1 MNILIL
7 PGAETVLSNQEID
20 WIQKTIP
27 GNEKVLVDAIDF
39 AVNHPETYVG
49 ILIGRYEDSF
59 DYTIEVKEIDREDLD
74 YWQLR
79 GEVRPTNYT
88 ADIIRIEKTKIDCN
102 EVEELEEEDD
112 KGERRLLAGQ
122 DLFMIHLFCRHHH
135 LIAAPYLLLSD
146 NCTYY
151 DVQPLN

>member
-1 MNILIL
+1 MNILVL

-79 GEVRPTNYT
+79 GEVGPTNYT

-112 KGERRLLAGQ
+112 KGEKRLLAG
-122 DLFMIHLFCRHHH
+122 RV
-135 LIAAPYLLLSD
+135 YL
-146 NCTYY
+146 
-151 DVQPLN
+151 

>member
-79 GEVRPTNYT
+79 GEVGPTNYT
-88 ADIIRIEKTKIDCN
+88 ADIIRIEKTKIECN

-112 KGERRLLAGQ
+112 KGEKRLLAG
-122 DLFMIHLFCRHHH
+122 RV
-135 LIAAPYLLLSD
+135 YL
-146 NCTYY
+146 
-151 DVQPLN
+151 

>member
-79 GEVRPTNYT
+79 GEVGPTNYT

-112 KGERRLLAGQ
+112 KGEKRLLAG
-122 DLFMIHLFCRHHH
+122 RV
-135 LIAAPYLLLSD
+135 YL
-146 NCTYY
+146 
-151 DVQPLN
+151 

>member
-79 GEVRPTNYT
+79 GEVGPTNYT

-112 KGERRLLAGQ
+112 KGEKRFLAG
-122 DLFMIHLFCRHHH
+122 RV
-135 LIAAPYLLLSD
+135 YL
-146 NCTYY
+146 
-151 DVQPLN
+151 

>member
-1 MNILIL
+1 M
-7 PGAETVLSNQEID
+7 AT
-20 WIQKTIP
+20 KTIP
-27 GNEKVLVDAIDF
+27 GNEKVLVGAIDF

-49 ILIGRYEDSF
+49 ILIGRYQDSF

-79 GEVRPTNYT
+79 GEVGPTNYT

-112 KGERRLLAGQ
+112 KGERRLLAG
-122 DLFMIHLFCRHHH
+122 RV
-135 LIAAPYLLLSD
+135 YL
-146 NCTYY
+146 
-151 DVQPLN
+151 